1 MTTLDRKLLRDLR
14 RLWAQ
19 SLAIAL
25 VLAAGV
31 TIVVLAFG
39 AQRSLHETREAYY
52 ERHRFADVFASARRA
67 PDGLIAE
74 LQALPGV
81 TGVET
86 RVSGHA
92 VLDVPGLDEPALGRV
107 LSLPRAGE
115 PVVNLPFLRAGRLP
129 DPLRADEVA
138 ISEAFAEAN
147 GLRPGDGFAAILNG
161 QRRELTI
168 TGLALSPEFIY
179 TIGPGALMPD
189 DRRFGVLW
197 ISHDTAAGAFDLRG
211 AFNDVALKLAR
222 GTAEA
227 PVLAAVDALLAPY
240 GGTGA
245 YGRDQQV
252 SHAFLD
258 NELVQLRVTSY
269 ILPPVFFVISA
280 FLVNMVLARLIALE
294 RARIGLFK
302 ALGYSDAAVAWHY
315 LKLALA
321 IGATGVLVGWALG
334 WWAGQGMTRL
344 YSQFFRFP
352 YLVYVTSFDTFAVSA
367 LAGLATVAAGALG
380 GVRSAA
386 SLAPAVA
393 MAPPRPVRYRR
404 LPLDRLT
411 AVLGLPTSAR
421 MILRSLTRWPGRALG
436 TTLGVSAAVATLIAS
451 LFVTD
456 AVEFLI
462 DASLFQANRQD
473 ATLNLTE
480 ARPRAA
486 ITEVAG
492 LPGVLTAEGVHAVPV
507 RIHNGPR
514 SEPAVLEGRPPD
526 ATLARVLDMDG
537 RPVTIPDSGLLISD
551 KLAAL
556 LDLTPGQTVEVE
568 LMQDTRET
576 HSVPVAGVVRLW
588 FGDGVYMDADALA
601 TLLRMAPR
609 INVAHLALD
618 PAAVPALNA
627 AVKITPGIAGMIL
640 WTEVRRSFRE
650 TMGQNLGIQT
660 AIYTALGGLIAVG
673 VVYNAARIQLSER
686 AHELAS
692 LRVLGFTRGEVSAVL
707 VGELMLLTLLGIPFG
722 WLFGH
727 GFAALVAW
735 GYSSDMISL
744 PLVVSRATVAYAS
757 LIVFLAALASALV
770 VRRRIDRLDLVAV
783 LKVQD

>member
-1 MTTLDRKLLRDLR
+1 MTALDLKLLRDLR

-31 TIVVLAFG
+31 AIVVLAFG

-52 ERHRFADVFASARRA
+52 ERHRFAEVFAAAKRA
-67 PDGLIAE
+67 PDGLVAE
-74 LQALPGV
+74 LRLIPGV

-86 RVSGHA
+86 RVSGYA
-92 VLDVPGLDEPALGRV
+92 VLDVPGLDEPAMGRV
-107 LSLPRAGE
+107 LSLPRVGD
-115 PVVNLPFLRAGRLP
+115 PVVNVPFLRAGRLP
-129 DPLRADEVA
+129 DPQRADEVA
-138 ISEAFAEAN
+138 VTDAFAAAN
-147 GLRPGDGFAAILNG
+147 GLRPGDRFDAVLNG
-161 QRRELTI
+161 QRRSLTI

-197 ISHDTAAGAFDLRG
+197 MSHDAAAGAFDLRG

-222 GTAEA
+222 GTAEG
-227 PVLAAVDALLAPY
+227 PVLAAVDVLLEPY

-245 YGRDQQV
+245 HGRDQQV

-258 NELVQLRVTSY
+258 NELVQLRATSY

-302 ALGYSDAAVAWHY
+302 ALGYSDAAVAGHY

-321 IGATGVLVGWALG
+321 IGAVGILAGWALG

-352 YLVYVTSFDTFAVSA
+352 YLVYVTSFDTFAVSG

-380 GVRSAA
+380 GVRTAA
-386 SLAPAVA
+386 RLAPAVA

-404 LPLDRLT
+404 LPLDRFT

-421 MILRSLTRWPGRALG
+421 MILRSLTRWPGRALV
-436 TTLGVSAAVATLIAS
+436 TALGVAAAVATLIAS

-456 AVEFLI
+456 AVEYLI

-486 ITEVAG
+486 IAEVAG

-507 RIHNGPR
+507 RLRNGPR
-514 SEPAVLEGRPPD
+514 SELAVLEGRPPG
-526 ATLARVLDMDG
+526 ATLARILDMDG
-537 RPVTIPDSGLLISD
+537 RPVTVPESGLLISD

-556 LDLTPGQTVEVE
+556 LDLTPGRPVEVE

-576 HSVPVAGVVRLW
+576 HFVPLAGVVRLW

-601 TLLRMAPR
+601 ALLRIAPR
-609 INVAHLALD
+609 INVAHVALD
-618 PAAVPALNA
+618 LAAVPELHA
-627 AVKITPGIAGMIL
+627 AVKVTPGIAGMIL

-650 TMGQNLGIQT
+650 TMGQNLAIQT
-660 AIYTALGGLIAVG
+660 AIYTVLGALIAIG

-692 LRVLGFTRGEVSAVL
+692 LRVLGFTRAEVSAVL
-707 VGELMLLTLLGIPFG
+707 VGELMLLTLLGIPVG

-727 GFAALVAW
+727 AFAALVAW
-735 GYSSDMISL
+735 GYSNDMISI
-744 PLVVSRATVAYAS
+744 PLVVTRATVAYAS
-757 LIVFLAALASALV
+757 LMVFLAALASALI

>member
-1 MTTLDRKLLRDLR
+1 MTALDRKLLRDLR

-31 TIVVLAFG
+31 AIVVLAFG

-52 ERHRFADVFASARRA
+52 ERHRFAEVFAAAKRA
-67 PDGLIAE
+67 PDGLVAE
-74 LQALPGV
+74 LRLIPGV

-86 RVSGHA
+86 RVSGYA
-92 VLDVPGLDEPALGRV
+92 VLDVPGLDEPAMGRV
-107 LSLPRAGE
+107 LSLPRVGD
-115 PVVNLPFLRAGRLP
+115 PVVNVPFLRAGRLP
-129 DPLRADEVA
+129 DPQRADEVA
-138 ISEAFAEAN
+138 VTDAFAAAN
-147 GLRPGDGFAAILNG
+147 GLRPGDRFDAVLNG
-161 QRRELTI
+161 QRRSLTI

-197 ISHDTAAGAFDLRG
+197 MSHDAAAGAFDLRG

-222 GTAEA
+222 GTAEG
-227 PVLAAVDALLAPY
+227 PVLAAVDVLLEPY

-245 YGRDQQV
+245 HGRDQQV

-258 NELVQLRVTSY
+258 NELVQLRATSY

-302 ALGYSDAAVAWHY
+302 ALGYSDGAVAGHY

-321 IGATGVLVGWALG
+321 IGAVGILAGWALG

-352 YLVYVTSFDTFAVSA
+352 YLVYVTSFDTFAVSG

-380 GVRSAA
+380 GVRTAA
-386 SLAPAVA
+386 RLAPAVA

-404 LPLDRLT
+404 LPLDRFT

-421 MILRSLTRWPGRALG
+421 MILRSLTRWPGRALV
-436 TTLGVSAAVATLIAS
+436 TALGVAAAVATLIAS

-456 AVEFLI
+456 AVEYLI

-480 ARPRAA
+480 ARPGAA
-486 ITEVAG
+486 IAEVAG

-507 RIHNGPR
+507 RLRNGPR
-514 SEPAVLEGRPPD
+514 SELAVLEGRPPG
-526 ATLARVLDMDG
+526 ATLARILDMDG
-537 RPVTIPDSGLLISD
+537 RPVTVPESGLLISD

-556 LDLTPGQTVEVE
+556 LDLTPGRPVEVE

-576 HSVPVAGVVRLW
+576 HFVPLAGVVRLW

-601 TLLRMAPR
+601 ALLRIAPR
-609 INVAHLALD
+609 INVAHVALD
-618 PAAVPALNA
+618 LAAVPELHA
-627 AVKITPGIAGMIL
+627 AVKVTPGIAGMIL

-650 TMGQNLGIQT
+650 TMGQNLAIQT
-660 AIYTALGGLIAVG
+660 AIYTVLGALIAIG

-692 LRVLGFTRGEVSAVL
+692 LRVLGFTRAEVSAVL
-707 VGELMLLTLLGIPFG
+707 VGELMLLTLLGIPVG

-727 GFAALVAW
+727 AFAALVAW
-735 GYSSDMISL
+735 GYSNDMISI
-744 PLVVSRATVAYAS
+744 PLVVTRATVAYAS
-757 LIVFLAALASALV
+757 LMVFLAALASALI

-783 LKVQD
+783 LKVQE